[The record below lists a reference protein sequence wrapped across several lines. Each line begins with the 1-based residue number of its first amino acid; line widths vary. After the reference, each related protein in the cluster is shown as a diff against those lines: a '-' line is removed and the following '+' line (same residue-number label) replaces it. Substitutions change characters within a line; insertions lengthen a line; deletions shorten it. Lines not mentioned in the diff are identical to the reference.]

1 MGEVRAQSAATPKQ
15 AAPLAADQIAV
26 VDALYRRFARSAA
39 ESLTALART
48 PFQFRLAA
56 VERLPWGELRAR
68 WAAPAALASVV
79 LDPLPGTALCAV
91 DRPLAFLLIDRLLG
105 GRGAPLVPERGLSE
119 IEGTVLQRGLT
130 ALLADLQRAWAP
142 VCTVVPRL
150 EYLERQADAAD
161 LLAPGTRLVCAT
173 FAAAASGQAGQL
185 FLAAAEASL
194 AAIGHRLLAHGMP
207 ARRPSHAALADAM
220 LTVELGG
227 SRLHD
232 GDGDALDEGMV
243 IGIGRFAGGSVAIER
258 NSRPVAR
265 GRVVAVEESY
275 GIRVTEIL
283 GSGDL
288 HG

>member
-1 MGEVRAQSAATPKQ
+1 
-15 AAPLAADQIAV
+15 
-26 VDALYRRFARSAA
+26 
-39 ESLTALART
+39 
-48 PFQFRLAA
+48 
-56 VERLPWGELRAR
+56 
-68 WAAPAALASVV
+68 
-79 LDPLPGTALCAV
+79 
-91 DRPLAFLLIDRLLG
+91 
-105 GRGAPLVPERGLSE
+105 
-119 IEGTVLQRGLT
+119 
-130 ALLADLQRAWAP
+130 
-142 VCTVVPRL
+142 
-150 EYLERQADAAD
+150 
-161 LLAPGTRLVCAT
+161 
-173 FAAAASGQAGQL
+173 
-185 FLAAAEASL
+185 
-194 AAIGHRLLAHGMP
+194 
-207 ARRPSHAALADAM
+207 M